1 MHIFTEKNQIE
12 SLTNEDNTLGKFGFA
27 VYANVSFTI
36 TFISNLLVIL
46 VRSYLCNV
54 SLAKQCILSYL
65 YRDVLLAWMV
75 LISIWEL
82 GILSIYWTGYG
93 VGLDM
98 ITSKVLGFLLN
109 CSFVTFL
116 LLMDAIG
123 VLTMY
128 IIRAKTIDPW
138 MPWGDD
144 ESRGLKMIH
153 AVCIGTSI
161 LFTLTMYILGI
172 YPISYYFFLFGG
184 NIFVVICYKTTIYKS
199 RSTNII
205 PLYNFIF

>member
-1 MHIFTEKNQIE
+1 MHIFTGKNQIE
-12 SLTNEDNTLGKFGFA
+12 SLTNNDYPLENHGFV
-27 VYANVSFTI
+27 VYAHVSFTI
-36 TFISNLLVIL
+36 TLFSNLLVIL
-46 VRSYLCNV
+46 LRSYLCNV
-54 SLAKQCILSYL
+54 SLAKECILSYL
-65 YRDVLLAWMV
+65 YRDVLLAWMI

-82 GILSIYWTGYG
+82 GILSIYLTGYG

-123 VLTMY
+123 VLTLY

-144 ESRGLKMIH
+144 ESKGLKMIH
-153 AVCIGTSI
+153 AVCIGASI

-172 YPISYYFFLFGG
+172 YPFSYYFFLFGG
-184 NIFVVICYKTTIYKS
+184 NLPVAICYKTTYK
-199 RSTNII
+199 
-205 PLYNFIF
+205 L

>member
-12 SLTNEDNTLGKFGFA
+12 SLTNEDNPLEKFGFA

-36 TFISNLLVIL
+36 TLISNLLVIL
-46 VRSYLCNV
+46 VRSYLGNV

-82 GILSIYWTGYG
+82 GILSIYLTGYG

-172 YPISYYFFLFGG
+172 YPFSYYFFLFGG
-184 NIFVVICYKTTIYKS
+184 NVPLPICYKTSFMSIAAS
-199 RSTNII
+199 I
-205 PLYNFIF
+205 

>member
-1 MHIFTEKNQIE
+1 MHIVTGKNQIE
-12 SLTNEDNTLGKFGFA
+12 SLTNDDNPLEKFGFA

-36 TFISNLLVIL
+36 TLISNLLVIL
-46 VRSYLCNV
+46 VRSYLGNV

-123 VLTMY
+123 VLTLY
-128 IIRAKTIDPW
+128 IIRAKP
-138 MPWGDD
+138 
-144 ESRGLKMIH
+144 L
-153 AVCIGTSI
+153 
-161 LFTLTMYILGI
+161 
-172 YPISYYFFLFGG
+172 
-184 NIFVVICYKTTIYKS
+184 
-199 RSTNII
+199 I
-205 PLYNFIF
+205 PGCHGVMMRAKV